1 MADRLF
7 RRAMVRNG
15 LRQCAGK
22 VWPER
27 RLRVFFVIAPPLPAR
42 PGFGKI
48 VCDHHLRERTLNRY
62 DELRR
67 ENEAP
72 RERLSRLSQASLRIT
87 GNLEPGAALQA
98 VVDGARSLTGART
111 AGLTALDEHGQ
122 LWEFVTSGLT
132 PEEHRLVLELPGG
145 LEFFA
150 YLGQLPEPLRVADFS
165 AYIRAAGLPDIP
177 PPLGPVGAFLRTPIR
192 LLGRHAGD
200 IYLAGKAGQDG
211 GEFTQDDE
219 ETLALFAAQA
229 ALAIANAL
237 RYREERRGRE
247 YLETLVNTSPVGVVV
262 FDAATGAPLSFNR
275 EARRIVDGLRDPD
288 RTAEQLLDVLT
299 FRRADGREVSLAEFP
314 LARALGTGETVRAE
328 EIVVSVPDGRSITTL
343 VNATPIISEG
353 GAVESVVVT
362 MQDLTPLEEIE
373 RQRAEFLGTV
383 SHELRAPL
391 TSIKGSAA
399 ALMRTPSKLDAA
411 ETQQFLRIIDN
422 QADHIL
428 DLIGE
433 LLDAARIDAGVLSVS
448 PEPSD
453 MAVLVD
459 RAVGLFWSG
468 GGRSNVSVDLPA
480 DLPRVLADRRRIEQ
494 VLTNL
499 LVNAA
504 RHSPESSAIRV
515 SAAMEGVHTA
525 VSVADDGVGVSAE
538 RLPYLFRRFF
548 RAEGDERDGLG
559 AGLGLAVCKGI
570 VEAHGGRIR
579 AESDGPGRG
588 AVFTFTLPA
597 AEEVAS
603 PADFSERSGRQGVR
617 VLAVDDAQA
626 LRFVRDALTEAGY
639 QVTATADPEQALGLM
654 EREQPHLVLLGLVLP
669 GTDGIEL
676 MQDVLRIADMPVI
689 FISAYGQDQVIARAF
704 EMGADDYIVKPFSPT
719 ELAARVQTALRRRTG
734 PARMAPSEPYVRG
747 DLTIDYAQRLVSVA
761 GQPVRVTAIE
771 YDFLRELSIHAGRV
785 LTHQHL
791 LQRVWGKT
799 EPGTPQVIRTH
810 LMRLRRKLGEDGDNP
825 KYIFAEPRVGYR
837 MERPDARA
845 PGLE

>member
-1 MADRLF
+1 MNSDEL
-7 RRAMVRNG
+7 
-15 LRQCAGK
+15 LRENQA
-22 VWPER
+22 
-27 RLRVFFVIAPPLPAR
+27 
-42 PGFGKI
+42 
-48 VCDHHLRERTLNRY
+48 LRERF
-62 DELRR
+62 
-67 ENEAP
+67 
-72 RERLSRLSQASLRIT
+72 SRLSQASRRINESLDFDT
-87 GNLEPGAALQA
+87 VLQD
-98 VVDGARSLTGART
+98 VVDSARDLTGARYGAIT
-111 AGLTALDEHGQ
+111 VLGEAGQRPDFIVSGLTREEHQGLWEMPQGLGFFEYLSGLTA
-122 LWEFVTSGLT
+122 
-132 PEEHRLVLELPGG
+132 
-145 LEFFA
+145 
-150 YLGQLPEPLRVADFS
+150 PLRVSDIAGHLGALGMPDFS
-165 AYIRAAGLPDIP
+165 P
-177 PPLGPVGAFLRTPIR
+177 PVPASALLVAPV
-192 LLGRHAGD
+192 RHQGIGVGT
-200 IYLAGKAGQDG
+200 IYLAHDVAGR
-211 GEFTQDDE
+211 EFSREDE
-219 ETLALFAAQA
+219 ETLVMFAAQA
-229 ALAIANAL
+229 ALVIANSR
-237 RYREERRGRE
+237 RYREEQRARND
-247 YLETLVNTSPVGVVV
+247 LETLVNTSPVGVVV
-262 FDAATGAPLSFNR
+262 FDAVTGAPVSLNR
-275 EARRIVDGLRDPD
+275 EARRMVDGLRDPD

-299 FRRADGREVSLAEFP
+299 FRRADGREVSLSEFP

-328 EIVVSVPDGRSITTL
+328 EIVISVPDGRSVTTL
-343 VNATPIISEG
+343 INATPIISEE
-353 GAVESVVVT
+353 GAIETVVVT
-362 MQDLTPLEEIE
+362 LQDLTPLEEIE

-383 SHELRAPL
+383 SHELRSPL

-399 ALMRTPSKLDAA
+399 TLMRSLSTLDAA

-459 RAVGLFWSG
+459 RAVGIFQSG
-468 GGRSNVSVDLPA
+468 GGRGNVSVDLPP

-499 LVNAA
+499 LTNAA
-504 RHSPESSAIRV
+504 RHSPESSVILV
-515 SAAMEGVHTA
+515 SAAMEGVHVA

-548 RAEGDERDGLG
+548 RAEGDEQDGVG

-603 PADFSERSGRQGVR
+603 LPDSSERGGWQGVR
-617 VLAVDDAQA
+617 VLAVDDDAQA

-639 QVTATADPEQALGLM
+639 QVTATVDPEEVLGLV
-654 EREQPHLVLLGLVLP
+654 EREQPHLVLLDLVLP

-676 MQDVLRIADMPVI
+676 MQDLLLIADVPVI
-689 FISAYGQDQVIARAF
+689 FLSAYGQDQVIARAF

-719 ELAARVQTALRRRTG
+719 ELAARVRAALRRRTG

-747 DLTIDYAQRLVSVA
+747 DLTIDYVQRLVSVA
-761 GQPVRVTAIE
+761 GQPVRLTAVE
-771 YDFLRELSIHAGRV
+771 YDLLRELSIHAGRV

-799 EPGTPQVIRTH
+799 RTATPQVIRTH
-810 LMRLRRKLGEDGDNP
+810 LNRLRRKLGEDAENP
-825 KYIFAEPRVGYR
+825 RYIFAEPRVGYR

-845 PGLE
+845 

>member
-1 MADRLF
+1 M
-7 RRAMVRNG
+7 NS
-15 LRQCAGK
+15 
-22 VWPER
+22 
-27 RLRVFFVIAPPLPAR
+27 
-42 PGFGKI
+42 
-48 VCDHHLRERTLNRY
+48 
-62 DELRR
+62 DELLR
-67 ENEAP
+67 ENEAL

-87 GNLEPGAALQA
+87 EDLDPHAVLQG
-98 VVDGARSLTGART
+98 VVDGARSLTGAST
-111 AGLTALDEHGQ
+111 AGLTALDERGQ

-132 PEEHRLVLELPGG
+132 PEEHRLVLEMPGG

-150 YLGQLPEPLRVADFS
+150 YLGGLPEPLRVADFS
-165 AYIRAAGLPDIP
+165 TYARAAGLPDID
-177 PPLGPVGAFLRTPIR
+177 PPLGPLGAFLRMPIR
-192 LLGRHAGD
+192 LLGRHVGD
-200 IYLAGKAGQDG
+200 IYLAGKESRDEDQDG

-229 ALAIANAL
+229 AMAIANAL

-262 FDAATGAPLSFNR
+262 FDASMGMPLSFNR
-275 EARRIVDGLRDPD
+275 EAQRIVDGLRDPD
-288 RTAEQLLDVLT
+288 QTAEQLLEVAS
-299 FRRADGREVSLAEFP
+299 FRRADGREISLSELP

-328 EIVVSVPDGRSITTL
+328 EIVLSVPDGRSITTL
-343 VNATPIISEG
+343 INATPIHSEG
-353 GAVESVVVT
+353 GDLETVVVT
-362 MQDLTPLEEIE
+362 LQDLTPLEEIE
-373 RQRAEFLGTV
+373 RQRAEFLGLV

-399 ALMRTPSKLDAA
+399 ALMRTPSTLDAA

-453 MAVLVD
+453 MTVLVD
-459 RAVGLFWSG
+459 RAVGVFQSG
-468 GGRSNVSVDLPA
+468 GGRSNVSVDLPS
-480 DLPRVLADRRRIEQ
+480 DLPRALADRRRIEQ

-499 LVNAA
+499 LANAA
-504 RHSPESSAIRV
+504 RHSPESSVIRV
-515 SAAMEGVHTA
+515 SAAMEGVHVA
-525 VSVADDGVGVSAE
+525 ISVADDGVGVSSE

-548 RAEGDERDGLG
+548 RAESDGQDGVG

-570 VEAHGGRIR
+570 VEAHGGRIQ

-588 AVFTFTLPA
+588 ATFTFTLPA

-603 PADFSERSGRQGVR
+603 LPDRSERGGRQRVR
-617 VLAVDDAQA
+617 VLAVDDDAQA

-639 QVTATADPEQALGLM
+639 QVTATADPEEALGLM
-654 EREQPHLVLLGLVLP
+654 EREQPHLVLLDLVLP

-676 MQDVLRIADMPVI
+676 MQDILRIADVPVI
-689 FISAYGQDQVIARAF
+689 FLSGYGQDQVIARAF

-719 ELAARVQTALRRRTG
+719 ELAARVQAAMRRRTG

-747 DLTIDYAQRLVSVA
+747 DLTIDYVQRLVSVA
-761 GQPVRVTAIE
+761 GEPVRLTAVE
-771 YDFLRELSIHAGRV
+771 YNLLRELSVHAGRV

-799 EPGTPQVIRTH
+799 QPETPRVLRTH
-810 LMRLRRKLGEDGDNP
+810 LMRLRRKLGEDGENP
-825 KYIFAEPRVGYR
+825 RYIFAEPRVGYR
-837 MERPDARA
+837 MERPDART
-845 PGLE
+845 

>member
-1 MADRLF
+1 MNFDDML
-7 RRAMVRNG
+7 
-15 LRQCAGK
+15 
-22 VWPER
+22 
-27 RLRVFFVIAPPLPAR
+27 
-42 PGFGKI
+42 
-48 VCDHHLRERTLNRY
+48 
-62 DELRR
+62 R
-67 ENEAP
+67 ENEAL

-87 GNLEPGAALQA
+87 GDLDPGAVLQG
-98 VVDGARSLTGART
+98 VVDGARSLTGAST
-111 AGLTALDEHGQ
+111 AGLTALDERGQ

-132 PEEHRLVLELPGG
+132 PEEHRLVLGLPGG

-150 YLGQLPEPLRVADFS
+150 HLGQLPDPLRVADFS
-165 AYIRAAGLPDIP
+165 AYIQAAGLPDIG

-192 LLGRHAGD
+192 LLGRHVGD
-200 IYLAGKAGQDG
+200 IYLAGKEGG

-219 ETLALFAAQA
+219 ETLALFASQA

-247 YLETLVNTSPVGVVV
+247 YLETLVNTSPVGVAV
-262 FDAATGAPLSFNR
+262 FDATTGGPLSLNP

-288 RTAEQLLDVLT
+288 QSAEQLLDVVS
-299 FRRADGREVSLAEFP
+299 FRRADGREISLSEFP
-314 LARALGTGETVRAE
+314 LARALSTGETVRAE
-328 EIVVSVPDGRSITTL
+328 EIVISVPDGRSVTTL
-343 VNATPIISEG
+343 INATPILSDEG
-353 GAVESVVVT
+353 IIETVVVT
-362 MQDLTPLEEIE
+362 LQDLTPLEEIE

-399 ALMRTPSKLDAA
+399 ALLRTPSTLDAA
-411 ETQQFLRIIDN
+411 ESQQFLRIIDN

-453 MAVLVD
+453 AAVLVD
-459 RAVGLFWSG
+459 RAVGLFQSG
-468 GGRSNVSVDLPA
+468 GGRSNVRIDLRP
-480 DLPRVLADRRRIEQ
+480 DLPRVLADRRRVEQ

-499 LVNAA
+499 LSNAA
-504 RHSPESSAIRV
+504 RHSPESSVIRV
-515 SAAMEGVHTA
+515 SAAMEGVHVA
-525 VSVADDGVGVSAE
+525 ISVADDGVGVSAE

-548 RAEGDERDGLG
+548 RAEGDQRDGVG

-588 AVFTFTLPA
+588 ATFTFTLPA
-597 AEEVAS
+597 AEEAVSVAD
-603 PADFSERSGRQGVR
+603 PEQSGRQQVR
-617 VLAVDDAQA
+617 VLAVDDDAQA

-639 QVTATADPEQALGLM
+639 QVTATGDPENARRLM
-654 EREQPHLVLLGLVLP
+654 ERERPRLVLLDLVLP

-676 MQDVLRIADMPVI
+676 MQDILRIADVPVI
-689 FISAYGQDQVIARAF
+689 FLSGYGQDRVIARAF

-719 ELAARVQTALRRRTG
+719 ELAARVQAALRRRTG

-747 DLTIDYAQRLVSVA
+747 DLTIDYVQRLVSVA
-761 GQPVRVTAIE
+761 GQPVRLTAIE
-771 YDFLRELSIHAGRV
+771 YEFLRELSVHAGRV

-799 EPGTPQVIRTH
+799 EPGTPRTIRTH
-810 LMRLRRKLGEDGDNP
+810 LMRLRRKLGEDADDP
-825 KYIFAEPRVGYR
+825 QYIFAEPRVGYR
-837 MERPDARA
+837 MERPDR
-845 PGLE
+845 LEVGQETG

>member
-1 MADRLF
+1 M
-7 RRAMVRNG
+7 NS
-15 LRQCAGK
+15 
-22 VWPER
+22 
-27 RLRVFFVIAPPLPAR
+27 
-42 PGFGKI
+42 
-48 VCDHHLRERTLNRY
+48 
-62 DELRR
+62 DELQR
-67 ENEAP
+67 ENAAL
-72 RERLSRLSQASLRIT
+72 RERLSRLSEASLRIT
-87 GNLEPGAALQA
+87 GDLEPGAVLQG

-111 AGLTALDEHGQ
+111 AGITALDEHGQ

-165 AYIRAAGLPDIP
+165 AYIRAAGLPDIA
-177 PPLGPVGAFLRTPIR
+177 PPLGPVGAFLRMPIR

-200 IYLAGKAGQDG
+200 IYLAGKEGQDEGQDG

-262 FDAATGAPLSFNR
+262 FDAVTGAPLSFNR

-288 RTAEQLLDVLT
+288 RTTEQLLDVLS
-299 FRRADGREVSLAEFP
+299 FRRADGREVSLSEFP
-314 LARALGTGETVRAE
+314 LTRALGSGETVRAE
-328 EIVVSVPDGRSITTL
+328 EIVISVPDGRSVTTL
-343 VNATPIISEG
+343 INATPIISEE
-353 GAVESVVVT
+353 GATETVVVT
-362 MQDLTPLEEIE
+362 LQDLTPLEETE

-399 ALMRTPSKLDAA
+399 AMMRAPSTLDAA

-459 RAVGLFWSG
+459 RAVGLFQSG
-468 GGRSNVSVDLPA
+468 EGRSNVSVELPP
-480 DLPRVLADRRRIEQ
+480 DLPRALADRRRVEQ

-499 LVNAA
+499 LANAA

-515 SAAMEGVHTA
+515 SAAMEGVHVA
-525 VSVADDGVGVSAE
+525 VSVADDGVGVSTE

-548 RAEGDERDGLG
+548 RAEGDDRDGVG

-597 AEEVAS
+597 AKEVAS
-603 PADFSERSGRQGVR
+603 PADSSDQGGRQRVR
-617 VLAVDDAQA
+617 VLAVDDDAQA

-639 QVTATADPEQALGLM
+639 QVTATTDPEEVPGLM
-654 EREQPHLVLLGLVLP
+654 EREQPHLVLLDLVLP

-676 MQDVLRIADMPVI
+676 MQDLLRIADVPVI
-689 FISAYGQDQVIARAF
+689 FLSAYGQDQVIARAF

-719 ELAARVQTALRRRTG
+719 ELAARVQAALRRRTG

-761 GQPVRVTAIE
+761 GNPVRLTAVE
-771 YDFLRELSIHAGRV
+771 YDLLRELSIHAGRV

-799 EPGTPQVIRTH
+799 RTATPQVIRTH
-810 LMRLRRKLGEDGDNP
+810 LNRLRRKLGEDGDNP
-825 KYIFAEPRVGYR
+825 SYIFAEPRVGYR
-837 MERPDARA
+837 MERPET
-845 PGLE
+845 PGEA

>member
-1 MADRLF
+1 M
-7 RRAMVRNG
+7 NS
-15 LRQCAGK
+15 
-22 VWPER
+22 
-27 RLRVFFVIAPPLPAR
+27 
-42 PGFGKI
+42 
-48 VCDHHLRERTLNRY
+48 
-62 DELRR
+62 DELLM
-67 ENEAP
+67 ENTGL
-72 RERLSRLSQASLRIT
+72 RERLSRLSEASLRIT
-87 GNLEPGAALQA
+87 GDLEPGAVLQG
-98 VVDGARSLTGART
+98 VVDGARALTGART
-111 AGLTALDEHGQ
+111 AGLTALDERGQ

-132 PEEHRLVLELPGG
+132 PGEHRLVLELPGG

-150 YLGQLPEPLRVADFS
+150 YLGQLPEPLRVADF
-165 AYIRAAGLPDIP
+165 AEYARAAGLPDIA
-177 PPLGPVGAFLRTPIR
+177 PPLGPVGAFLRMPIR
-192 LLGRHAGD
+192 LRGRHVGD
-200 IYLAGKAGQDG
+200 IYLAGKAGQDEGQDG
-211 GEFTQDDE
+211 GEFTPDDE

-247 YLETLVNTSPVGVVV
+247 YLETLVNTSPVGVAV
-262 FDAATGAPLSFNR
+262 FDAATGAPLSLNR

-288 RTAEQLLDVLT
+288 RTAEELLDMVS
-299 FRRADGREVSLAEFP
+299 FRRADGREVSLSEFP

-328 EIVVSVPDGRSITTL
+328 EIVISVPDGRSVTTL
-343 VNATPIISEG
+343 INATPIMSEE
-353 GAVESVVVT
+353 GAIETVVVT

-399 ALMRTPSKLDAA
+399 ALLRTRSTLDVA

-428 DLIGE
+428 DLIGQ

-453 MAVLVD
+453 LAALVE
-459 RAVGLFWSG
+459 RALGVFQSG
-468 GGRSNVSVDLPA
+468 GGRSNISVDLPA
-480 DLPRVLADRRRIEQ
+480 DLPRALADRRRIEQ

-499 LVNAA
+499 LSNAA

-515 SAAMEGVHTA
+515 SAAVEGVHVA

-548 RAEGDERDGLG
+548 RAEGDERDGVG

-570 VEAHGGRIR
+570 VEAHGGRIW

-588 AVFTFTLPA
+588 ATFTFTLLATEA
-597 AEEVAS
+597 AANL
-603 PADFSERSGRQGVR
+603 ADTYNRRGRQGVK
-617 VLAVDDAQA
+617 VLAVDDDAQS
-626 LRFVRDALTEAGY
+626 LRFVRDALTEGGY
-639 QVTATADPEQALGLM
+639 QVITTADPEEARWLM
-654 EREQPHLVLLGLVLP
+654 KREQPRLALLDLVLP

-676 MQDVLRIADMPVI
+676 MQDILRIAEVPVI
-689 FISAYGQDQVIARAF
+689 FLSGYGQDQVIARAF

-719 ELAARVQTALRRRTG
+719 ELAARVQAALRRRTG

-747 DLTIDYAQRLVSVA
+747 DLTIDYADRLVSVA
-761 GQPVRVTAIE
+761 GEPVRLTAIE
-771 YDFLRELSIHAGRV
+771 YDLLRELSIHAGRV

-799 EPGTPQVIRTH
+799 EPETPRALRTH

-825 KYIFAEPRVGYR
+825 KYIFAEPRIGYR
-837 MERPDARA
+837 MERPDART
-845 PGLE
+845 